1 MTLPEMDNSGGAHL
15 QVPAFGGIPIDYEF
29 ETGQRFAHG
38 ALPNHLHKRG
48 RATRLTITELFMLRL
63 MDRVTEI
70 SNWEYG
76 VFDDK
81 VVAQWYADAISES
94 KSLEYPNLKAES
106 QSDLDFDMDLVSQ
119 RTWDWC
125 IAELQDK
132 AEDLKKHKF
141 FLTLNADSGVCKS
154 DELIGDPL
162 QVELQQAFKDY
173 LSLNLGEGFS
183 EKDHSTPMHD
193 LVDPSMFMLVF
204 GRTAVLSQGGVV
216 PMADSGLAYPTIESK
231 AIVAPTQEH
240 PLDRFTTKSSWYES
254 GSRPYDNET
263 RHFYRWSNRFQWLP
277 CEIEF
282 TGREASD
289 TEVRITSY
297 INNLHPRD
305 QQAYAAIEK
314 LVSLSL
320 GPWNKVLIKGT
331 TSRYPLRIKTYGF
344 EGSDNNA
351 KTRPERPSSYSYAM
365 PGCDWKEKDWG
376 SYIAK
381 VKEYLALPEPG
392 QKYEINEISPE
403 FPRGPDD
410 LFAAMTPDILT
421 GSAMHE
427 LRELIELKYGR
438 LNTFTYPGA
447 GISYSYEDWKN
458 GKTWKPI
465 IEKTKSRDEV
475 YHNIP
480 VLNASS
486 SGDHPYQNICLQDEF
501 RTKGLQVIV
510 RVSSIELTPENPF
523 YPGDSDF
530 HVDGLLNEHIVATSR
545 YYYDVDNLES
555 RISFQQE
562 NDLYEWDYTPELF
575 AIHKIFDIPYCF
587 EYREHY
593 DLPYPQKIQN
603 LGSLEVKQ
611 GRFLAWPNTLR
622 YKMQPFSLK
631 DKSCSGHQRCV
642 IIYLVDPHYRI
653 CSTRNVPMQRHDWW
667 CEAAL
672 TPETAIAAKLPQ
684 EVVDIIMSETGD
696 WPMGASE
703 AAKHKKESEEERNF
717 AIKAQTEGISHHN
730 FEGAFT
736 DTFLFF

>member
-1 MTLPEMDNSGGAHL
+1 MTLPEMDNSGAAQL
-15 QVPAFGGIPIDYEF
+15 QIPAFGGIPIDYEF
-29 ETGQRFAHG
+29 EIGQRFVHG
-38 ALPNHLHKRG
+38 ALPERPHQRG

-70 SNWEYG
+70 PDWEHG
-76 VFDDK
+76 VFNDK
-81 VVAQWYADAISES
+81 VVAQWYADAIYES

-106 QSDLDFDMDLVSQ
+106 QSDLNFDMDLVSQ
-119 RTWDWC
+119 KTWDWC

-132 AEDLKKHKF
+132 AEDLKNHNF
-141 FLTLNADSGVCKS
+141 VLTLNADSGVCKS
-154 DELIGDPL
+154 DELIGDSL
-162 QVELQQAFKDY
+162 QVELQRAFENY
-173 LSLNLGEGFS
+173 LPRNIGGGSS
-183 EKDHSTPMHD
+183 EKDHSSAMHD
-193 LVDPSMFMLVF
+193 LVDPSMFMLVY
-204 GRTAVLSQGGVV
+204 GQTAVLSQGGVV

-231 AIVAPTQEH
+231 AIVAPKQEH
-240 PLDRFTTKSSWYES
+240 PLDVFTTKSSRYES
-254 GSRPYDNET
+254 GSRPYNNET
-263 RHFYRWSNRFQWLP
+263 REFYRWSNRFQWLP
-277 CEIEF
+277 CEVEF

-297 INNLHPRD
+297 INNLHPKD
-305 QQAYAAIEK
+305 QQAYAAIGK

-320 GPWNKVLIKGT
+320 GPWNKVLIKAT

-344 EGSDNNA
+344 EESDNNA
-351 KTRPERPSSYSYAM
+351 QSRPERPSSYSHAM
-365 PGCDWKEKDWG
+365 PGRNWKEDDWG

-392 QKYEINEISPE
+392 QKYEINDTSPE
-403 FPRGPDD
+403 DSRGPDN

-421 GSAMHE
+421 GSEMDE
-427 LRELIELKYGR
+427 LHELIELKYRR

-447 GISYSYEDWKN
+447 GISYSYEDWKD

-475 YHNIP
+475 YHDIP
-480 VLNASS
+480 VPNVSL
-486 SGDHPYQNICLQDEF
+486 SGDHAYQNICLQEEF
-501 RTKGLQVIV
+501 RSKGLQVIV

-562 NDLYEWDYTPELF
+562 NDLYEWDYTPELD
-575 AIHKIFDIPYCF
+575 AIHKIFNIPYCF
-587 EYREHY
+587 EYREFH

-631 DKSCSGHQRCV
+631 DKSYSGHQRCV

-667 CEAAL
+667 REAAL
-672 TPETAIAAKLPQ
+672 TAETAIAAKLPQ
-684 EVVDIIMSETGD
+684 EIVEIIMSETGD
-696 WPMGASE
+696 WPMGISE

-736 DTFLFF
+736 DTYLFF